1 MKKIINLMFL
11 LTALLNSQAA
21 FAQDAE
27 MADGMRANG
36 KIYVVVGI
44 ILVVLVGLV
53 VYLFMIDKKLTR
65 IEDQLDQ
72 PGKPKGV

>member
-1 MKKIINLMFL
+1 MKKILSVFFFFITLLMH
-11 LTALLNSQAA
+11 QAA

-44 ILVVLVGLV
+44 ILIVLVGLV
-53 VYLFMIDKKLTR
+53 VYLVMMDKKLTR
-65 IEDQLDQ
+65 IEKQLDQ
-72 PGKPKGV
+72 SGKPKAL

>member
-1 MKKIINLMFL
+1 MKKIINLFFL
-11 LTALLNSQAA
+11 FAAMLINQAA

-44 ILVVLVGLV
+44 ILIVLVGLI
-53 VYLFMIDKKLTR
+53 VYLFMTDKKLTR
-65 IEDQLDQ
+65 IEQQLHES
-72 PGKPKGV
+72 GKPKRA

>member
-1 MKKIINLMFL
+1 MKKIFSL
-11 LTALLNSQAA
+11 LSFTITLFMSQAA

-44 ILVVLVGLV
+44 ILIVLVGLV
-53 VYLFMIDKKLTR
+53 VYLFTMDKKLTR
-65 IEDQLDQ
+65 IEKQLHQ
-72 PGKPKGV
+72 SSKPKAV